1 MSDLP
6 RHTIIHRGI
15 PPLTLALIY
24 VGAVL
29 LPLALASL
37 LGETHRQLTVQLGA
51 AAGTISA
58 AMIFLQMI
66 SSGRFEAVSGRI
78 GIDITMAFHKW
89 AAPMALAFALAHVA
103 LLIGLP
109 DPDRPNRF
117 ARRLETLMT
126 AERLWDARL
135 ALILLALLVLLALLR
150 DRLPVRYQVWRGS
163 HALGALALVGLVLAH
178 LFTDGLLSP
187 ARTALWAG
195 FAAAVTLPALW
206 VYARRLTR
214 PPGQCWTIAGLRRV
228 TPSIHEMLLEN
239 PRGHRLDF
247 RPGQFVW
254 ASVGGQRLPLHDHPF
269 SIASAPGAPQLRL
282 LIQEAG
288 DFTSSLDAVMPGT
301 RVAIDGPHGSFGPSG
316 GPRDGLILIAGGV
329 GIAPILSMLE
339 TLARDGCDGPLRFA
353 YSVHDASDMM
363 PDEMLRPALQALD
376 VTPLLTASRNAGG
389 EVAQGRLGE
398 AQMRQ
403 LLEGLDPKR
412 VEVMI
417 CGPGP
422 MMTTLTDTL
431 NDLGVPLPRIHYER
445 FSYGAGPLSR
455 KDHRMMAGFATIFA
469 ALAGAMALY
478 SLI

>member
-1 MSDLP
+1 MPDLP
-6 RHTIIHRGI
+6 SHRGIRAGI

-24 VGAVL
+24 IGAVV
-29 LPLALASL
+29 LPLALAAL

-51 AAGTISA
+51 AAGSISA
-58 AMIFLQMI
+58 AMILLQMI

-109 DPDRPNRF
+109 DPDRPNRL
-117 ARRLETLMT
+117 ARRFATLMT

-135 ALILLALLVLLALLR
+135 ALILLALLVGLALLR
-150 DRLPVRYQVWRGS
+150 DRLPVRYQIWRGS

-178 LFTDGLLSP
+178 LVTDGLLGP
-187 ARTALWAG
+187 ARAALWTG

-214 PPGQCWTIAGLRRV
+214 PRSECWTVASLRRV
-228 TPSIHEMLLEN
+228 TPRIHEMLLEN
-239 PRGHRLDF
+239 PHGDSLDF

-288 DFTSSLDAVMPGT
+288 DFTSSLDAVEPGT
-301 RVAIDGPHGSFGPSG
+301 RVAIDGPHGSFGPSDA
-316 GPRDGLILIAGGV
+316 PRDGLVLIAGGV

-339 TLARDGCDGPLRFA
+339 TFARDGCACPLRFA
-353 YSVHDASDMM
+353 YAMHDSRDMI
-363 PDEMLRPALQALD
+363 PAEMFRPALATLG
-376 VTPLLTASRNAGG
+376 VTPLLAASRNAGG
-389 EVAQGRLGE
+389 EIAQGRLGD
-398 AQMRQ
+398 AQMK
-403 LLEGLDPKR
+403 LLLDGLDPKR

-422 MMTTLTDTL
+422 LMTTLTDTL
-431 NDLGVPLPRIHYER
+431 NDLGVPLSHIHYER
-445 FSYGAGPLSR
+445 FSYGSGPLSR

-469 ALAGAMALY
+469 ALAAAMALY
-478 SLI
+478 SLV